1 MIYIIYD
8 IDNVSQIDFSEVF
21 ETSEATLRLSL
32 DGTKTVLKFVGETPT
47 FLLGLE
53 QYNHSEILAIMNT
66 LEWTPPQ
73 KTLTKE

>member
-73 KTLTKE
+73 ETLTKE